1 MIAMKQDA
9 RGPEANLDLLRS
21 LAVLAVMVDH
31 LVPTWRYCGLRVSD
45 WWQLLTAHIGQ
56 AGVIAFFVHTSLVL
70 MESLQ
75 RLSGGE
81 PLRRG
86 TVLRFYLRRFLRIYP
101 LALVCITLVVVL
113 DLPAVTWREALPP
126 TPQVVLANQW
136 LVQNLVTGRS
146 VLGPLWSLPYEVQ
159 MYVVLPALYL
169 LATTARGPRWLG
181 VLLGAAVLG
190 ALVLG
195 EFTGG
200 RLNMAAY
207 LPCFLCGVICFV
219 LRQRVRLPQ
228 WPSGGWIAAL
238 AGLFGGYAW
247 LHWGAGKPSA
257 VAGWCFAL
265 LLSLAILLFADSRRP
280 RLNRCTQWIARYS
293 YGLYLLHVPVLWLVF
308 HRWRLQSLPVGLLV
322 YLGVST
328 AAAVIAFH
336 LVEAP
341 MVALGQR
348 LTQRTRASAAA
359 ASELSARSE
368 SGKREMPLGL
378 AAMEPAEVWQM
389 LHRH

>member
-1 MIAMKQDA
+1 MKQEA
-9 RGPEANLDLLRS
+9 RGLEANLDLLRS
-21 LAVLAVMVDH
+21 LAVLAVMADH
-31 LVPTWRYCGLRVSD
+31 LVPTWRYCGLGVPTVV
-45 WWQLLTAHIGQ
+45 QLVTAHIGQ

-70 MESLQ
+70 MQSLQ
-75 RLSGGE
+75 RMCGSASLQQGI
-81 PLRRG
+81 
-86 TVLRFYLRRFLRIYP
+86 VLRFYLRRFLRIYP
-101 LALVCITLVVVL
+101 LALVCITMVVVL
-113 DLPAVTWREALPP
+113 DLPAMTWRDSPPP

-159 MYVVLPALYL
+159 MYVVLPGLYL
-169 LATTARGPRWLG
+169 IASSARGPCWLVGLLG
-181 VLLGAAVLG
+181 VAVLG

-207 LPCFLCGVICFV
+207 LPCFLCGVLCFA
-219 LRQRVRLPQ
+219 LRQRVRAPQ
-228 WPSGGWIAAL
+228 WPSAGWIAAL

-247 LHWGAGKPSA
+247 LHWGAGKPD
-257 VAGWCFAL
+257 VVVGWWFAL
-265 LLSLAILLFADSRRP
+265 LLSLAILVFEDSRRP
-280 RLNRCTQWIARYS
+280 HLNRCTQWVARYS

-308 HRWRLQSLPVGLLV
+308 HRWQLQSLPWSLLV
-322 YLGVST
+322 YLGLSLV
-328 AAAVIAFH
+328 AAIAAFH

-348 LTQRTRASAAA
+348 LTARARTPVGVSAVAVVRGGA
-359 ASELSARSE
+359 
-368 SGKREMPLGL
+368 GKRELPLHL
-378 AAMEPAEVWQM
+378 AAMEPAEAWQM

>member
-1 MIAMKQDA
+1 MKQDS
-9 RGPEANLDLLRS
+9 RGSEANLDLLRT
-21 LAVLAVMVDH
+21 LAVLAVMADH
-31 LVPTWRYCGLRVSD
+31 LVPTWRYCGLSVPTAV
-45 WWQLLTAHIGQ
+45 QMFTAHIGQ

-75 RLSGGE
+75 RMCGGG
-81 PLRRG
+81 PLQRG
-86 TVLRFYLRRFLRIYP
+86 VVLRFYFRRFLRIYP
-101 LALVCITLVVVL
+101 LALVCITAVVVL
-113 DLPAVTWREALPP
+113 DLPAMTWRDSPPP

-159 MYVVLPALYL
+159 MYVVLPGLYL
-169 LATTARGPRWLG
+169 IATSARGPRWLVG
-181 VLLGAAVLG
+181 LLGVAVLG

-207 LPCFLCGVICFV
+207 LPCFLCGVLCFA

-228 WPSGGWIAAL
+228 WPSRGWIVAL
-238 AGLFGGYAW
+238 AVLFGGYAW
-247 LHWGAGKPSA
+247 LHLGAGKPDTA
-257 VAGWCFAL
+257 LGWVFAL
-265 LLSLAILLFADSRRP
+265 LLSMAILVFEDSRQP

-308 HRWRLQSLPVGLLV
+308 HRWRLESLPWSLLV
-322 YLGVST
+322 YLGLST
-328 AAAVIAFH
+328 AAAVLAYH
-336 LVEAP
+336 LIEAP

-348 LTQRTRASAAA
+348 LTQRTLAPVGAAGAAA
-359 ASELSARSE
+359 VPPPWAEA
-368 SGKREMPLGL
+368 GKRELPLGV